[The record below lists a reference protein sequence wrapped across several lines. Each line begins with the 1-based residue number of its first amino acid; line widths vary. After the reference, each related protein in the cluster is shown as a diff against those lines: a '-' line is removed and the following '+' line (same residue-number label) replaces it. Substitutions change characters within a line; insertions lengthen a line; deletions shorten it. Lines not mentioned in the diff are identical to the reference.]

1 MGGWPHERT
10 ETTVPGVPGEGGA
23 LKLGLCF
30 PVWSMSWLEGLN
42 EGGRLLGGLVGK
54 SWKVGIAC

>member
-10 ETTVPGVPGEGGA
+10 ETTVPGVPGEGRA

-30 PVWSMSWLEGLN
+30 PVWSMSWLEGLKVVVSL
-42 EGGRLLGGLVGK
+42 GVLWASPGR
-54 SWKVGIAC
+54 